1 MLVKVRECCCDL
13 PSSEVPTYYP
23 TTAKSSECGKLAEF
37 CKKIG
42 RFSDFG
48 NFASL
53 CREWG
58 KGLGSEKRDFYA
70 SFVRGKVR
78 KKLKRT
84 ACSRTIFIK
93 AAVRVSYVSGFIN

>member
-53 CREWG
+53 CITSEG
-58 KGLGSEKRDFYA
+58 KGNGEKAWVLKSETSMHRLCA
-70 SFVRGKVR
+70 ARFVR
-78 KKLKRT
+78 
-84 ACSRTIFIK
+84 S
-93 AAVRVSYVSGFIN
+93 